1 MFWYVCVRVHLF
13 HPVIFDDLI
22 VCLAVGI
29 YCYFVW
35 KQLQITIHLHVIHF
49 GKPLRSKKKKIVVF
63 VKSDLEGICAYISMC
78 FSLYICNCIVRQ
90 DLFQNYFIR
99 FFDFFWFLLNSFHAQ
114 NIVYTSALCIPNSKL
129 TTGRCRFSTIACMR
143 IISFDSLLGT
153 YNYSQGFSS
162 TLAHN
167 FE

>member
-1 MFWYVCVRVHLF
+1 MKTTLCWYVSEYQVHLF
-13 HPVIFDDLI
+13 HRVIFDDLI

-63 VKSDLEGICAYISMC
+63 VKSDLECICAYISMC

-90 DLFQNYFIR
+90 DLFHNYFIR
-99 FFDFFWFLLNSFHAQ
+99 VFWFFLIPFKFIPCSKYCLYLSFMHSKLKIDYWYMQILNYSLYENHFFWLPAW
-114 NIVYTSALCIPNSKL
+114 T
-129 TTGRCRFSTIACMR
+129 
-143 IISFDSLLGT
+143 
-153 YNYSQGFSS
+153 
-162 TLAHN
+162 
-167 FE
+167 